1 MVQALLFQ
9 GFDGLAAASGLFLV
23 AAGLSLIF
31 GVTRIINIA
40 HGSLYM
46 LGTYVA
52 ATIALRV
59 AGGLGF
65 WGGIVATAVLIGLF
79 GAAIEI
85 VLLRRIYRAPELFQL
100 LATFALVLVIS
111 DAVLWLWGPED
122 LLGPRAPGL
131 RGAIDVLG
139 RRLPSYNLF
148 LIFVGPL
155 VLIALHLALART
167 RFGRLVRAATQD
179 REMVGALGV
188 NQAALFTAVFALG
201 SLLAGF
207 GGALQ
212 VAREPANLLTDL
224 VVISDAFVVVVVGGM
239 GSITGAYLAAVLI
252 SEIKALCISIGVV
265 SFAGM
270 TVNFSKLTLVAE
282 FLVMAVVLIARPYG
296 LLGRPQAI
304 VRAVAAPE
312 DPIPPASPALKI
324 AGAVV
329 VLGLALAPFLAR
341 NTPYALVLGIDV
353 LIAVLFA
360 ASLHFI
366 MGPGGMHSFGH
377 AAYFGLGAY
386 GAGLLV
392 KWAAA
397 GLPFGLVVAPLAALV
412 GALVFGWFAVRLSG
426 VYLAMLTLA
435 FAQIVWSIA
444 TQWTEVTGGSNGI
457 LGIWP
462 TAPFDSRAAFFLLTA
477 ALVVAGVLLLRRVI
491 FAPFGYAMR
500 AGRDSPLRAEAIGI
514 DVRRVH
520 WMGFALAGAVC
531 GVAGG
536 LFAFAKGSISPE
548 TIDVGR
554 SIDGLVMVLLGGI
567 QSLSGPIVGASV
579 YTLLQDTV
587 MRQTEYWRAML
598 GVIILALV
606 LLFPDGI
613 AGGLAK
619 LRLKHDPEKWVP
631 VSRLREALVTAR
643 RFACRF
649 GGRKQVGK
657 RSCSKKKRGR

>member
-1 MVQALLFQ
+1 MTLQALLFQ
-9 GFDGLAAASGLFLV
+9 ALDGLAAASGLFLV

-46 LGTYVA
+46 VGTYVA
-52 ATIALRV
+52 ATIALKFDS
-59 AGGLGF
+59 ALGF
-65 WGGIVATAVLIGLF
+65 WGGIAVTALLIGLI

-85 VLLRRIYRAPELFQL
+85 GLLRRIYRAPELFQL

-111 DAVLWLWGPED
+111 DATLWIWGPED

-148 LIFVGPL
+148 LIVIGPV
-155 VLIALHLALART
+155 VLMALHLTLART

-188 NQAALFTAVFALG
+188 NQAVLFTVVFALG
-201 SLLAGF
+201 SLLSGL

-212 VAREPANLLTDL
+212 VAREPANLQTDL
-224 VVISDAFVVVVVGGM
+224 IVISDAFVVVVVGGM

-252 SEIKALCISIGVV
+252 AEIKAICIGIGVAT
-265 SFAGM
+265 FGGI
-270 TVNFSKLTLVAE
+270 TFNFSKLTLVAE

-304 VRAVAAPE
+304 VRSVGEPE
-312 DPIPPASPALKI
+312 DPIRPASTAFR
-324 AGAVV
+324 AVGVAVV
-329 VLGLALAPFLAR
+329 ICLALMPVFAR
-341 NTPYALVLGIDV
+341 SQPYALVLGIDV

-386 GAGLLV
+386 GAALLV
-392 KWAAA
+392 KWFAATMPVA
-397 GLPFGLVVAPLAALV
+397 LVAAPFAALI

-444 TQWTEVTGGSNGI
+444 TQWSELTGGSNGI

-462 TAPFDSRAAFFLLTA
+462 AAPFDSRAAFFLLA
-477 ALVVAGVLLLRRVI
+477 AVLAVLGVLLLRCLI

-514 DVRRVH
+514 DVRRVQ
-520 WMGFALAGAVC
+520 WMGFALAGAMC

-567 QSLSGPIVGASV
+567 QTLAGPIVGASV
-579 YTLLQDTV
+579 FAVLQDTV

-598 GVIILALV
+598 GAIILALV
-606 LLFPDGI
+606 LLFPAGI
-613 AGGLAK
+613 VGSFAK
-619 LRLKHDPEKWVP
+619 LHLP
-631 VSRLREALVTAR
+631 
-643 RFACRF
+643 
-649 GGRKQVGK
+649 GGRP
-657 RSCSKKKRGR
+657 